1 MSSILVVR
9 EFDDF
14 SRTLSESGFSI
25 INCPTIAT
33 VVLESL
39 DEFDKQISALEIYDG
54 VFLTSA
60 NAAKVFRRKLRERN
74 TDFNGKIYIL
84 GRRTFDLLKDE
95 RLDLFFDETA
105 NTAREMLERIA
116 PGDLKNK
123 RFLFVRGDKSLRS
136 VPDFLKEIA
145 SVDEAIVYR
154 TEKITVGIDKI
165 NELGEK
171 FENGEIACV
180 CFFSPSAAESFIEQ
194 FSAAFPHQTMIATIG
209 KTTADFLEKRD
220 LKVRFVSSKAKA
232 EDFAVELINFLD
244 RKVEKSS
251 RK

>member
-25 INCPTIAT
+25 INCPTIET
-33 VVLESL
+33 VVLENL
-39 DEFDKQISALEIYDG
+39 DEFDKQISELEIYDG

-74 TDFNGKIYIL
+74 IGFNGKIYIL

-116 PGDLKNK
+116 SEDLEDK
-123 RFLFVRGDKSLRS
+123 RFLFVRGEKSLR
-136 VPDFLKEIA
+136 VIPDFLKIIA
-145 SVDEAIVYR
+145 SIDEVIVYK
-154 TEKITVGIDKI
+154 TEKIAIEVDRVI
-165 NELGEK
+165 ELCEK
-171 FENGEIACV
+171 FKNGEIACA

-194 FSAAFPHQTMIATIG
+194 FGAANLHQTKIAAIG
-209 KTTADFLEKRD
+209 KTTAEFFERRNLMVDFISPKTR
-220 LKVRFVSSKAKA
+220 A
-232 EDFAVELINFLD
+232 EDFAVELINYLNGRD
-244 RKVEKSS
+244 
-251 RK
+251 